1 LDKSKRIIDQIKAD
15 KHNIQELVN
24 MLPTAKKTHYNQIQ
38 STIKTL
44 VREIKYQ
51 KDLIADNVYQKDKK
65 CCKAL
70 FEAIPSDIEQVDLD
84 DISAFFGILD
94 DID

>member
-1 LDKSKRIIDQIKAD
+1 LDKSKRIINQIKAD

-38 STIKTL
+38 ASIKTL

-51 KDLIADNVYQKDKK
+51 KDMITNNVYDKPKK
-65 CCKAL
+65 CAKPL
-70 FEAIPSDIEQVDLD
+70 FEVKPSEIEQVDLD
-84 DISAFFGILD
+84 DISHIKKLLKK
-94 DID
+94 

>member
-1 LDKSKRIIDQIKAD
+1 LEKSKRIIDQIKAD

-24 MLPTAKKTHYNQIQ
+24 LLPTAKKTHYNQIQ
-38 STIKTL
+38 ATIKTL

-51 KDLIADNVYQKDKK
+51 KDLISENVYQKDKK

-70 FEAIPSDIEQVDLD
+70 FEVKPSEIEQVDLD
-84 DISAFFGILD
+84 DISAFFGVLE
-94 DID
+94 DI